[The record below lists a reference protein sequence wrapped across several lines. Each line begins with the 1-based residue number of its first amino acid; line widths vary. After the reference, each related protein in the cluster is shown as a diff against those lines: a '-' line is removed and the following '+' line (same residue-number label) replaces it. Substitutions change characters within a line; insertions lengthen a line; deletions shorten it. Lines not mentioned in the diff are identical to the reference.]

1 MLGLIFEDENNIEKA
16 CDSYFICADL
26 TKKDSSKWFRAY
38 ELSEKLKLHKR
49 QMYCLARLIHLLPDN
64 PSVYEKRARLLLED
78 DQFSRAFSDLLS
90 CARYAPDPF
99 SSSPSC
105 TTCRSAR
112 TASATYWSS
121 WNSATPPGWHGSV
134 GVCCECDAQRS

>member
-99 SSSPSC
+99 SLVPELYDLSKRTHRERDLLEFMEQRHASWL
-105 TTCRSAR
+105 AR
-112 TASATYWSS
+112 LS
-121 WNSATPPGWHGSV
+121 G
-134 GVCCECDAQRS
+134 GVV